1 MCLYYCRLLFYQSCW
16 YYIVRFFFTLI
27 GIEQPATVFFRLCAI
42 PFAETGIRT
51 RDLCLLGPDPNNR
64 ANERGRLKI
73 CKSYGLLHI
82 PNPNYVQYQYN
93 RFFFNYVGT
102 STSTYFSHLY
112 SCAESCKLHVRPRDR
127 TRDLGISDPGRNH

>member
-1 MCLYYCRLLFYQSCW
+1 MLVL
-16 YYIVRFFFTLI
+16 VRIFLPLN
-27 GIEQPATVFFRLCAI
+27 GIEPATVFVRLCAI

-64 ANERGRLKI
+64 ATERGRLKI

-82 PNPNYVQYQYN
+82 PNANYVQFYYN
-93 RFFFNYVGT
+93 ILLFLNYVGT

-112 SCAESCKLHVRPRDR
+112 SCAESCKLHVRPGSNSRPWDFR
-127 TRDLGISDPGRNH
+127 SRA